1 MIWHIR
7 GGDKMEWRD
16 LDEYTMMHMM
26 GYGQS
31 IWTVDMFR
39 DTYKNDESICYRTL
53 VWICEYYIKQ
63 WGSNDDVKEILQ
75 YLEGIEYI

>member
-1 MIWHIR
+1 
-7 GGDKMEWRD
+7 MEWRD

-31 IWTVDMFR
+31 IWKVDMFR
-39 DTYKNDESICYRTL
+39 DVYENDEFICYETL
-53 VWICEYYIKQ
+53 VWLCEYYIKQ
-63 WGSNDDVKEILQ
+63 WGSNDDVEEILQ